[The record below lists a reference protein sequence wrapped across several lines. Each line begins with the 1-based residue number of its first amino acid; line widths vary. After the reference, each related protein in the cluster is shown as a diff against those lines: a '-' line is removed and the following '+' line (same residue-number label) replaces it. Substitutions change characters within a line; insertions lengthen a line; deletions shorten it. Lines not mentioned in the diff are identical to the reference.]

1 MPFWFE
7 KLWAIA
13 SLWKPSYV
21 FTKTSMG
28 SNRMTKIL
36 VCLLMN
42 WRTNGLKVSGMTG
55 GERLLPL
62 HQKFPKFLL
71 KIHHKLHLR
80 QPLLR
85 LKLLLQSRLHLLV
98 TWALLLAEHLRA
110 SLEECLHWFLRNDLS
125 EFHQLLLT
133 L

>member
-1 MPFWFE
+1 M
-7 KLWAIA
+7 
-13 SLWKPSYV
+13 SL
-21 FTKTSMG
+21 
-28 SNRMTKIL
+28 
-36 VCLLMN
+36 
-42 WRTNGLKVSGMTG
+42 RTNGLKVNGMTG

-62 HQKFPKFLL
+62 HQKLPRFLL

-85 LKLLLQSRLHLLV
+85 LTLLLQSRLHLLV
-98 TWALLLAEHLRA
+98 TWALLLAEHLRV

-125 EFHQLLLT
+125 GFHQLHLT